1 MVKDPFAEN
10 RETGYTF
17 YFTPYK
23 ENYLCSAV
31 RFVGRKQRGWSSS
44 PASALLSK
52 ISELPGMD
60 KSNNSDI
67 MQLPFQ

>member
-1 MVKDPFAEN
+1 MDKYPLAKN
-10 RETGYTF
+10 RETVPFKG
-17 YFTPYK
+17 
-23 ENYLCSAV
+23 NDLCSSV

-44 PASALLSK
+44 APSALLSK
-52 ISELPGMD
+52 ISELPGMG